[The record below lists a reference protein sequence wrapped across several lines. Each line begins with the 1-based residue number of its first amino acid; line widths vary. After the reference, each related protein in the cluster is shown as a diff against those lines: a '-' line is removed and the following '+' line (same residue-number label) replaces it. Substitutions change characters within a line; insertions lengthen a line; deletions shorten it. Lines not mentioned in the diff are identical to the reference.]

1 MDVVKAICGLI
12 LICFGVWL
20 FIKLIFH
27 PILFE
32 LDLQNKGKK
41 GISFIMTGIQ
51 IAGIIAMYICYGEHD
66 QGAIDASIG
75 FTDLGLD
82 TGMAPP
88 QIRVCIDRY
97 LIPVTISENPEVI
110 AGNIYECRDD
120 ILLWVSKHFKVLEA
134 HWNHQFDDPDV
145 HEELKKENHNNTV
158 VAVI

>member
-1 MDVVKAICGLI
+1 MRPEALNETISRQRNLEEKCGGVIPIQQMDG
-12 LICFGVWL
+12 
-20 FIKLIFH
+20 FIVTEITTRESRLPYH
-27 PILFE
+27 VYLE
-32 LDLQNKGKK
+32 
-41 GISFIMTGIQ
+41 S
-51 IAGIIAMYICYGEHD
+51 
-66 QGAIDASIG
+66 
-75 FTDLGLD
+75 LGRD

-88 QIRVCIDRY
+88 QIQVCIDGY